1 MATVVEEKKAQQ
13 QEEAKTKAEGS
24 KFSLPQYLG
33 EVRTEYNKIT
43 WPSKEQVSRE
53 FVSVLIW
60 VTILTGIIYVLDK
73 VFEVISNY
81 FMGK

>member
-13 QEEAKTKAEGS
+13 EEAKTKAEDS

-53 FVSVLIW
+53 FISVLIL
-60 VTILTGIIYVLDK
+60 VSILTGIIYVLDK